1 MHIATAES
9 IESWTGFF
17 RDLKARGLIGVYLVT
32 SDAHLGI
39 QHAVGDVFPKSCLA
53 AVPGAFREESFVYGA
68 EEAMGGGIGDVPDD
82 FRAGHS
88 RKRSGL
94 RPDGLLIT
102 LVMGFPRW
110 LCI

>member
-39 QHAVGDVFPKSCLA
+39 QHAVGDVFPEAAWQRCQAHFAKSLSSMLPKKQWA
-53 AVPGAFREESFVYGA
+53 EVSAMYQTIFVQDTPGRGL
-68 EEAMGGGIGDVPDD
+68 G
-82 FRAGHS
+82 
-88 RKRSGL
+88 SG
-94 RPDGLLIT
+94 
-102 LVMGFPRW
+102 
-110 LCI
+110 